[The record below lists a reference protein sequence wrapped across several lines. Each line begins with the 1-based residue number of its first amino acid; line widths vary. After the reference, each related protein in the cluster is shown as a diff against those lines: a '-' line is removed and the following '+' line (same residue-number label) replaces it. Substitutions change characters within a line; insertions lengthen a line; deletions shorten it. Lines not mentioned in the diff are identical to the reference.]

1 MNKLLNQ
8 YLFIPFNL
16 FTTQDLENAITYNL
30 ENCKKHLEDIKS
42 QTYSS
47 WENIIEPIHFSLYK
61 LNQVWGILGHLL
73 SVSDTI
79 ELRDLQKKL
88 QPSISEFY
96 VNLGQNEILYTHY
109 KKIKANEFSS
119 LNKEQ
124 QKVIDNDFRDF
135 FLNGIELSVDKKMQ
149 FKAIQNN
156 LVELSTQFE
165 QNLLDSTDSY
175 SKYVTLNEL
184 KGVPKDILNM
194 YKDMALKDNINNLYK
209 ITLHMPSY
217 LPVMQ
222 YCENRLLREELYYQ
236 YSTRASELG
245 ENINLDNTK
254 IIKNIL
260 NLRKNK
266 ATLLGFENF
275 SELSLYTKMANSNKQ
290 VIDFLNKLVEK
301 SMTKAKKDLLEL
313 RNFAKDKYQL
323 ENLEAYD
330 IAYFSEKLQE
340 EKYSY
345 SNNELKKYFQLPVVL
360 SGLFKL
366 IKQLYNVEFEINNII
381 PTWNK
386 DVQTFTVI
394 KNKKIIGYLYL
405 DLFARNSKKSGAW
418 MNSAQ
423 DKFKHHTVEFLPI
436 AYIVCNFTQPITNHP
451 SLLTFDDV
459 QTLFHEMGHALH
471 HLLSEI
477 SHFAISGTNGVEW
490 DAVELPSQFMEYFA
504 WNYNILN
511 SISRHVDNNET
522 LPLELYNKLL
532 SSRFFQSGLQMLR
545 QLEFAI
551 FDIVLHSDFD
561 SDNSNYLEL
570 LTNIR
575 EKVAVIIPPKY
586 NRFPN
591 SFSHIFAGGYAAGY
605 YSYKWAEVLATD
617 IFSEFDDKSLD
628 KYTELG
634 NKFYLTILSK
644 GGLNPMMDNFKEF
657 MGREPNIDALLKYSG
672 ILP

>member
-8 YLFIPFNL
+8 YTFIPFNL
-16 FTTQDLENAITYNL
+16 FTTQELENAITYNL
-30 ENCKKHLEDIKS
+30 ENCKKQLEDIKP
-42 QTYSS
+42 QIISS
-47 WENIIEPIHFSLYK
+47 WENIIEPIHFALYQ

-73 SVSDTI
+73 SVSDTR

-109 KKIKANEFSS
+109 KNIKSNEFPS

-135 FLNGIELSVDKKMQ
+135 FLNGIELTADKKKQ

-156 LVELSTQFE
+156 LMELSTQFE
-165 QNLLDSTDSY
+165 QNLLDSTDNY
-175 SKYVTLNEL
+175 SKYVDLNEL
-184 KGVPKDILNM
+184 KGIPEDILNM
-194 YKDMALKDNINNLYK
+194 YKEMAIKDNKNNLYK

-217 LPVMQ
+217 LPIMQ

-236 YSTRASELG
+236 YSTRASELS
-245 ENINLDNTK
+245 ENIKLDNTK

-266 ATLLGFENF
+266 ATLLGFNNF

-290 VIDFLNKLVEK
+290 VIDFLYKLVEK
-301 SMTKAKKDLLEL
+301 FMTKAKADLQEL
-313 RNFAKDKYQL
+313 KNFAKDKYQL

-360 SGLFKL
+360 CGLFKL
-366 IKQLYNVEFEINNII
+366 IKQLYNIEFEINDTI
-381 PTWNK
+381 PKWHK
-386 DVQTFTVI
+386 DVQTYTVL

-423 DKFKHHTVEFLPI
+423 DKFKHHKAEFLPI
-436 AYIVCNFTQPITNHP
+436 AYVVCNFTQPLNNQS

-471 HLLSEI
+471 HLLTEI

-504 WNYNILN
+504 WNYNIL
-511 SISRHVDNNET
+511 SLISKHIDNNNI

-532 SSRFFQSGLQMLR
+532 KSRFFQSGLQMLR

-551 FDIVLHSDFD
+551 FDIILHSDFD
-561 SDNSNYLEL
+561 PDNSDYLEL
-570 LTNIR
+570 LNSIR

-617 IFSEFDDKSLD
+617 IFSEFDDKNLD
-628 KYTELG
+628 KYPELG
-634 NKFYLTILSK
+634 NKFYQTILSK
-644 GGLNPMMDNFKEF
+644 GGLSSMMDNFKEF

-672 ILP
+672 ILA